1 MKLQGTSQ
9 AVPTCMA
16 APMEFDAAPAA
27 ASGSPSAPEDDGD
40 ESGGPSSTPNEWEMV
55 CRSDGKLNLETI
67 PAGYNFS
74 VPLLPEA
81 STALPFELVRFVEFV
96 PGVDGKDLIH
106 NVALNMCNQNLVF
119 FDEGNTGEWRS
130 RTWTRGTVF
139 AEMLLDFAADSVA
152 CLRVCKAVCACVG
165 CLYS

>member
-9 AVPTCMA
+9 AVAMCMA

-40 ESGGPSSTPNEWEMV
+40 ESGGPSSTPNELEMV

-81 STALPFELVRFVEFV
+81 ATALPFEIVRFVEFV
-96 PGVDGKDLIH
+96 PGDDGKHFIH
-106 NVALNMCNQNLVF
+106 NVALNMCNHNWVF
-119 FDEGNTGEWRS
+119 S
-130 RTWTRGTVF
+130 VRGTQASGVL
-139 AEMLLDFAADSVA
+139 ARGRGTRKRPRS
-152 CLRVCKAVCACVG
+152 
-165 CLYS
+165 SH